1 MQNKKLSTNKG
12 STSSVEIRGREIW
25 GWCSFDWANSP
36 YAALIVT
43 FVFPAYFAKAIV
55 QDEVLAQVYWTWTIG
70 CSALLVACVAPIIGR
85 LADRRNAI
93 RPMLIGFSLAAIILC
108 SLLWFVAPGERKI
121 WLVLL
126 VVGLSNV
133 AFEIASFLYNAL
145 IPSILP
151 DRKRGALSGLAWGMG
166 YFGGLVAL
174 ALALVFLINPETPIF
189 GIAKENAENV
199 RATFLLVS
207 LWFFIFSIPFFTLLV
222 LKKRSSKTSSQGMT
236 KGMAKGKPEKAG
248 KMKLM
253 QAGRLSA
260 SGRFLLARMLYSDGI
275 NTIFAVGGIFAISVH
290 GFSLQDVLVFGV
302 LMNLSAA
309 IGAIVG
315 GLSENRLGALLV
327 VRVSLLAVLLMGIG
341 IIFLPSQSSFWFCA
355 LTMGLF
361 FGPIQSSSRVILSRL
376 APVEQAGLAFGWY
389 ALSGKAT
396 AFLGP
401 LAVGLATALLHDN
414 RLGLVPVLLF
424 LGVGLLLLKD
434 NSKEKGVASPVAIG

>member
-1 MQNKKLSTNKG
+1 M
-12 STSSVEIRGREIW
+12 
-25 GWCSFDWANSP
+25 
-36 YAALIVT
+36 
-43 FVFPAYFAKAIV
+43 

-70 CSALLVACVAPIIGR
+70 CSALLVACAAPIIGR
-85 LADRRNAI
+85 LADRKDAI
-93 RPMLIGFSLAAIILC
+93 RPLLIGFSLAAIVLC
-108 SLLWFVAPGERKI
+108 ALLWFVAPGERKI

-145 IPSILP
+145 IPTVLP
-151 DRKRGALSGLAWGMG
+151 DRKRGALSGIAWGMG

-174 ALALVFLINPETPIF
+174 ALALLFLINPETPIF

-207 LWFFIFSIPFFTLLV
+207 LWFFIFSLPFFTLLV
-222 LKKRSSKTSSQGMT
+222 LKKRSVKTSSQ
-236 KGMAKGKPEKAG
+236 KMAKIKAEKSG
-248 KMKLM
+248 RMKIM
-253 QAGRLSA
+253 QQGRLSDT
-260 SGRFLLARMLYSDGI
+260 GRFLLARMLYSDGI

-309 IGAIVG
+309 IGAIAG

-327 VRVSLLAVLLMGIG
+327 VRVSLLAVLLMGTG

-376 APVEQAGLAFGWY
+376 VPAGQAGLAFGWY

-414 RLGLVPVLLF
+414 RLGLAPVLLF
-424 LGVGLLLLKD
+424 LGAGLLLLKD
-434 NSKEKGVASPVAIG
+434 NSKEKALPRL